1 MAANI
6 WKQTNFEREKLNL
19 IMILIFFIV
28 DILKRL
34 DVMRRCNSIL
44 KTKLVLMLV
53 PVKKKPP
60 SLCGICAC
68 EESGS

>member
-1 MAANI
+1 
-6 WKQTNFEREKLNL
+6 
-19 IMILIFFIV
+19 MILIFFIV